1 MRTKPTTVRT
11 IDLGYEQ
18 VLLID
23 GGPGTRIRVL
33 YGAMWLTEEG
43 VADDAFARAGD
54 EVALRGHG
62 TAVIEAIGAGRVQVH
77 TPLVGGRLARALAWL
92 GREPAAALRRWRSAM
107 QFGPAAAGLEPDVS
121 PACAAR
127 R

>member
-1 MRTKPTTVRT
+1 MRTQPMTVRT

-54 EVALRGHG
+54 EIALRGRG
-62 TAVIEAIGAGRVQVH
+62 TAVIEAIGAGRVQVD

-92 GREPAAALRRWRSAM
+92 GREPAAALRRGRSAL
-107 QFGPAAAGLEPDVS
+107 QFGPAAAELEPDVS